1 MRSFNISRTVHV
13 SKMKLGIYTHGK
25 KSSNPNILS
34 LKTRYNTANRKAT
47 LKYIKSSLLYKS
59 MTLSQYIHN
68 RKMVQWFEIHCHNA
82 EERCA
87 PFLVKNGACLSLEI
101 TISFSLPRN

>member
-1 MRSFNISRTVHV
+1 METREATLVKLTSCSRE
-13 SKMKLGIYTHGK
+13 KFIPLYTHGK
-25 KSSNPNILS
+25 KLSNPNILS

-59 MTLSQYIHN
+59 LTLSQYIQN
-68 RKMVQWFEIHCHNA
+68 RKMVQSFEIQCHNA

-87 PFLVKNGACLSLEI
+87 PFLVKTGHV
-101 TISFSLPRN
+101 

>member
-1 MRSFNISRTVHV
+1 M
-13 SKMKLGIYTHGK
+13 YTHGK
-25 KSSNPNILS
+25 KLSSPNILS

-59 MTLSQYIHN
+59 LTLSQYIQN
-68 RKMVQWFEIHCHNA
+68 RKMVQSFEIQCHNA

-87 PFLVKNGACLSLEI
+87 PFLVKTGHV
-101 TISFSLPRN
+101 